1 MTVPNSPDKSDAF
14 SHGAGKFSNA
24 GGAYVPASTRSDG
37 ARGGPSRT
45 KHANHHDVRGTS
57 SKPGDARPA
66 PSRHGAPQRE
76 RPRRE
81 QKPGRSRRPFS
92 SRPARPPRGKQ
103 RVEHHAPARGSRPI
117 PATIAPPPEGTIR
130 IIPLGGVEEIG
141 RNMTAVEF
149 NNDIFVLDA
158 GFAFSEEDT
167 PGIDYILPNTGYLEE
182 RRDKIRGLL
191 ISHGHL
197 DHIGGIP
204 YIIDRIGNPM
214 IYTRR
219 LTGKMIAKRQEEFS
233 GDTPVKIR
241 EVEKDEVI
249 KLGAATIRFF
259 GVTHTVPDSMGI
271 IIETP
276 YGDVVFTG
284 DIKLNHDNGE
294 PSEEE
299 KREFGIFKGRN
310 VLALLMDSTNV
321 WQPGWSIP
329 EINVYRTLEKIIK
342 DSKGRLII
350 AMFASHLERLIRVV
364 KFAEDYGKKVVIDG
378 RSMRTNIEIA
388 RELGLIKYK
397 DDTVVAVE
405 NMNQY
410 PPERLIILATGAQ
423 GDEFASLAR
432 IGNKSHK
439 FIRLQPTD
447 TVVLSSSVIPGNE
460 RAVQKLKDN
469 LSRQGAHIITYHA
482 SDVHASGHGNREEAA
497 WIHSQIKPK
506 FFIPVHGYHYML
518 RVHADLAVE
527 MGVRPENICI
537 PDNSS
542 LIDIVKGEKIM
553 KHSVKAP
560 AELRVVE
567 GHTVSELSDVLMRD
581 RKALGQEGFC
591 VVVATVDRR
600 TGKLHKS
607 PDIISRGFV
616 YLRDNKDLMDQTRLI
631 IRKSVETSLKNPRSA
646 DLDIARD
653 DLAEAVARFLLQRT
667 MKRPIVIPVIVSI

>member
-1 MTVPNSPDKSDAF
+1 M
-14 SHGAGKFSNA
+14 
-24 GGAYVPASTRSDG
+24 GGAFVPAEGGRGKGGAPESRSG
-37 ARGGPSRT
+37 APRRPQKGGQGAPRRRMSHRGGM
-45 KHANHHDVRGTS
+45 G
-57 SKPGDARPA
+57 RP
-66 PSRHGAPQRE
+66 
-76 RPRRE
+76 
-81 QKPGRSRRPFS
+81 
-92 SRPARPPRGKQ
+92 RPPRGKT
-103 RVEHHAPARGSRPI
+103 RLEHAPRPSGK
-117 PATIAPPPEGTIR
+117 PASVHIPPPSADVVR
-130 IIPLGGVEEIG
+130 IVPLGGVEEIG
-141 RNMTAVEF
+141 RNMTAVEIGE
-149 NNDIFVLDA
+149 DIFILDA

-182 RRDKIRGLL
+182 RRDRIRGLL
-191 ISHGHL
+191 IGHGHL
-197 DHIGGIP
+197 DHIGGVP
-204 YIIDRIGNPM
+204 YIVDRIGNPV

-219 LTGKMIAKRQEEFS
+219 LTGKMIQKRQEEFAGS
-233 GDTPVKIR
+233 SVQIR

-249 KLGAATIRFF
+249 KLGKHSIRFF

-271 IIETP
+271 IIETAW
-276 YGDVVFTG
+276 GDIVYTG
-284 DIKLNHDNGE
+284 DIKLTHDAGV

-299 KREFGIFKGRN
+299 EREFSIFKDRK

-329 EINVYRTLEKIIK
+329 EANVYRTLEEIIK
-342 DSKGRLII
+342 NQKGRMII

-364 KFAEDYGKKVVIDG
+364 HFAETYGKKVVIDG

-405 NMNQY
+405 NMASY

-432 IGNKSHK
+432 IGNKTHK
-439 FIRLQPTD
+439 YIRLQPTD

-497 WIHSQIKPK
+497 WIHKKIRPK

-518 RVHADLAVE
+518 RVHADLAIE
-527 MGVRPENICI
+527 MGVKPGNVCV

-542 LIDIVKGEKIM
+542 IIEITGGEKIT
-553 KHSVKAP
+553 KLSVKAP
-560 AELRVVE
+560 SELRVVE

-631 IRKSVETSLKNPRSA
+631 IRKSVETSMRNPRAA
-646 DLDIARD
+646 DLDNARD
-653 DLAEAVARFLLQRT
+653 DLAESVSRFLLQRT
-667 MKRPIVIPVIVSI
+667 LKRPIVIPVIVSV

>member
-1 MTVPNSPDKSDAF
+1 MTPTND
-14 SHGAGKFSNA
+14 N
-24 GGAYVPASTRSDG
+24 T
-37 ARGGPSRT
+37 
-45 KHANHHDVRGTS
+45 
-57 SKPGDARPA
+57 
-66 PSRHGAPQRE
+66 
-76 RPRRE
+76 
-81 QKPGRSRRPFS
+81 
-92 SRPARPPRGKQ
+92 RPPRLPAGRQGPLSAGADAQSAGFSGGAGAPRTGGSHTPRPHYPPRGGHGGGTRPPRHPSRPGGADRRSVGRSGRRPLHPPRRGKA
-103 RVEHHAPARGSRPI
+103 RVEHKAPTQRKQTA
-117 PATIAPPPEGTIR
+117 ATIPPPAPDTVR

-149 NNDIFVLDA
+149 GDDIFILDC
-158 GFAFSEEDT
+158 GFAFSEGET

-204 YIIDRIGNPM
+204 YIIDRIGNPT
-214 IYTRR
+214 IYTRK
-219 LTGKMIAKRQEEFS
+219 LTGMMIKKRQEEFTQTS
-233 GDTPVKIR
+233 PVNIR

-249 KLGAATIRFF
+249 KLGGATIRFF

-284 DIKLNHDNGE
+284 DIKLNHLDGE
-294 PSEEE
+294 PSAEE
-299 KREFGIFKGRN
+299 KREFGVFKNRK

-321 WQPGWSIP
+321 WQPGFSIP
-329 EINVYRTLEKIIK
+329 ESIVYTTLEKIIK
-342 DSKGRLII
+342 DSKGRLVI

-364 KFAEDYGKKVVIDG
+364 HFAEEYGKKIVIDG

-388 RELGLIKYK
+388 REIGLIKYK
-397 DDTVVAVE
+397 DDTVIAVE
-405 NMNQY
+405 NMGQY
-410 PPERLIILATGAQ
+410 PSEKLIILATGAQ

-432 IGNKSHK
+432 IGNKTHK
-439 FIRLQPTD
+439 YIRLQPTD

-527 MGVRPENICI
+527 MGVKPENICI

-542 LIDIVKGEKIM
+542 LVDIKNGEKIS
-553 KHSVKAP
+553 KHSLKAP

-591 VVVATVDRR
+591 VVVATIDRR

-631 IRKSVETSLKNPRSA
+631 IRKSVETSMRNPRAA
-646 DLDIARD
+646 DLDAARD
-653 DLAEAVARFLLQRT
+653 DLADSVSQFLLQRT
-667 MKRPIVIPVIVSI
+667 MKRPIVIPVIVSV

>member
-1 MTVPNSPDKSDAF
+1 MTPTND
-14 SHGAGKFSNA
+14 N
-24 GGAYVPASTRSDG
+24 T
-37 ARGGPSRT
+37 
-45 KHANHHDVRGTS
+45 
-57 SKPGDARPA
+57 
-66 PSRHGAPQRE
+66 
-76 RPRRE
+76 
-81 QKPGRSRRPFS
+81 
-92 SRPARPPRGKQ
+92 RPPRLPAGRQGPLSAGADAQSAGFSGGAGAPRTGGSHTPRPHYPPRGGHGGGTRPPRHPSRPGGADRRSVGRSGRRPLHPPRRGKA
-103 RVEHHAPARGSRPI
+103 RVEHQAPTQRKQTA
-117 PATIAPPPEGTIR
+117 ATIPPPAPDTVR

-149 NNDIFVLDA
+149 GDDIFILDC
-158 GFAFSEEDT
+158 GFAFSEGET

-204 YIIDRIGNPM
+204 YIIDRIGNPT
-214 IYTRR
+214 IYTRK
-219 LTGKMIAKRQEEFS
+219 LTGMMIKKRQEEFTQTS
-233 GDTPVKIR
+233 PVNIR

-249 KLGAATIRFF
+249 KLGGATIRFF

-284 DIKLNHDNGE
+284 DIKLNHLDGE
-294 PSEEE
+294 PSAEE
-299 KREFGIFKGRN
+299 KREFGVFKNRK

-321 WQPGWSIP
+321 WQPGFSIP
-329 EINVYRTLEKIIK
+329 ESIVYTTLEKIIK
-342 DSKGRLII
+342 DSKGRLVI

-364 KFAEDYGKKVVIDG
+364 HFAEEYGKKIVIDG

-388 RELGLIKYK
+388 REIGLIKYK
-397 DDTVVAVE
+397 DDTVIAVE
-405 NMNQY
+405 NMGQY
-410 PPERLIILATGAQ
+410 PSEKLIILATGAQ

-432 IGNKSHK
+432 IGNKTHK
-439 FIRLQPTD
+439 YIRLQPTD

-527 MGVRPENICI
+527 MGVKPENICI

-542 LIDIVKGEKIM
+542 LVDIKNGEKIS
-553 KHSVKAP
+553 KHSLKAP

-567 GHTVSELSDVLMRD
+567 GHTVSELSDVLMHD
-581 RKALGQEGFC
+581 RKALGQEGFF
-591 VVVATVDRR
+591 VVAATIDRR

-631 IRKSVETSLKNPRSA
+631 IRKSVETSMRNPRAA
-646 DLDIARD
+646 DLDAARD
-653 DLAEAVARFLLQRT
+653 DLADSVSQFLLQRT
-667 MKRPIVIPVIVSI
+667 MKRPIVIPVIVSV

>member
-1 MTVPNSPDKSDAF
+1 MNKNYSSNPETSSN
-14 SHGAGKFSNA
+14 GAGSEFSNV
-24 GGAYVPASTRSDG
+24 GGAYVPSSGPRADKAAPSQPAQPGRHTRPSQP
-37 ARGGPSRT
+37 GGP
-45 KHANHHDVRGTS
+45 NRGR
-57 SKPGDARPA
+57 PGDKPART
-66 PSRHGAPQRE
+66 
-76 RPRRE
+76 RR
-81 QKPGRSRRPFS
+81 GSFHN
-92 SRPARPPRGKQ
+92 RPARPPRGRQ
-103 RVEHHAPARGSRPI
+103 RVEH
-117 PATIAPPPEGTIR
+117 ATPSPRDRKPNTQVPPPD
-130 IIPLGGVEEIG
+130 
-141 RNMTAVEF
+141 
-149 NNDIFVLDA
+149 DIFILDA
-158 GFAFSEEDT
+158 GFSFSEGET

-204 YIIDRIGNPM
+204 YIMDRIGNPP

-219 LTGKMIAKRQEEFS
+219 LTGKMIQKRQEEFA
-233 GDTPVKIR
+233 GQPVVIR
-241 EVEKDEVI
+241 EVEKDEVV
-249 KLGAATIRFF
+249 KLGKHTIRFF

-271 IIETP
+271 IIETQW
-276 YGDVVFTG
+276 GDVVFTG
-284 DIKLNHDNGE
+284 DIKLNHENGD
-294 PSEEE
+294 PSDEE
-299 KREFGIFKGRN
+299 KREFGIFKERN

-321 WQPGWSIP
+321 WQPGFSIP
-329 EINVYRTLEKIIK
+329 ESVVYKTLEEIIRA
-342 DSKGRLII
+342 SKSRLVI
-350 AMFASHLERLIRVV
+350 AMFASHLERLIRIVH
-364 KFAEDYGKKVVIDG
+364 FAEQYGKKIVIDG

-397 DDTVVAVE
+397 DETVIPVE

-410 PPERLIILATGAQ
+410 PPERIIILATGAQ

-432 IGNKSHK
+432 IGNKTHK
-439 FIRLQPTD
+439 YIRLTPED

-482 SDVHASGHGNREEAA
+482 SDVHASGHGNREEAV
-497 WIHSQIKPK
+497 WIHKQIRPK
-506 FFIPVHGYHYML
+506 FFVPVHGYHYML
-518 RVHADLAVE
+518 RVHGDLAVE
-527 MGVRPENICI
+527 MGVKKENVII

-542 LIDIVKGEKIM
+542 VIDIRGGEKAH
-553 KHSVKAP
+553 KHAIKAP

-567 GHTVSELSDVLMRD
+567 GQTVSELSDVLMRD

-631 IRKSVETSLKNPRSA
+631 IRKSVEGSLRNPRAA
-646 DLDIARD
+646 DLDNARE
-653 DLAEAVARFLLQRT
+653 DLAEAVSRFLLQRT

>member
-1 MTVPNSPDKSDAF
+1 MTPDNNTPRPART
-14 SHGAGKFSNA
+14 
-24 GGAYVPASTRSDG
+24 GGRPGSRPPMRRDFKQPAR
-37 ARGGPSRT
+37 RGG
-45 KHANHHDVRGTS
+45 G
-57 SKPGDARPA
+57 
-66 PSRHGAPQRE
+66 
-76 RPRRE
+76 
-81 QKPGRSRRPFS
+81 RRPFS
-92 SRPARPPRGKQ
+92 SRPPRRGGRVKLEHQAPIEGRRPKG
-103 RVEHHAPARGSRPI
+103 PAI
-117 PATIAPPPEGTIR
+117 PELTPDSVR

-141 RNMTAVEF
+141 RNMTAVEVGD
-149 NNDIFVLDA
+149 DIFILDC
-158 GFAFSEEDT
+158 GFQFREDET
-167 PGIDYILPNTGYLEE
+167 PGVDYILPNTGYLEE
-182 RRDKIRGLL
+182 RRHKIRGLL
-191 ISHGHL
+191 VSHGHL

-204 YIIDRIGNPM
+204 YILDRIGNPT
-214 IYTRR
+214 IYTRK
-219 LTGKMIAKRQEEFS
+219 LTGMMIKKRQEEFAQ
-233 GDTPVKIR
+233 TAPVTIR
-241 EVEKDEVI
+241 DVEKDETI
-249 KLGAATIRFF
+249 RLGQASIRFF

-276 YGDVVFTG
+276 WGDVVFTG
-284 DIKLNHDNGE
+284 DIKLNHVDGE

-299 KREFGIFKGRN
+299 FREFEVFRN
-310 VLALLMDSTNV
+310 RKVLCLLMDSTNV
-321 WQPGWSIP
+321 WQPGFSIP
-329 EINVYRTLEKIIK
+329 EVNVYATLEKIIR

-364 KFAEDYGKKVVIDG
+364 RFAEEQGKKIVIDG

-397 DDTVVAVE
+397 DDTVIQVE
-405 NMNQY
+405 DIDRY
-410 PPERLIILATGAQ
+410 PSERIVILATGAQ

-432 IGNKSHK
+432 IGNKTHK
-439 FIRLQPTD
+439 HIRLHPTD
-447 TVVLSSSVIPGNE
+447 TIVLSSSVIPGNE

-497 WIHSQIKPK
+497 WIHRQVRPK

-527 MGVRPENICI
+527 MGVDPKNIVV

-542 LIDIVKGEKIM
+542 IIEIRNGEKIGM
-553 KHSVKAP
+553 LAAKAP
-560 AELRVVE
+560 SELRVVE
-567 GHTVSELSDVLMRD
+567 GHTVSELSEVLMRD

-600 TGKLHKS
+600 TGRLHKS

-631 IRKSVETSLKNPRSA
+631 IRKSVETSLHNPRAA
-646 DLDIARD
+646 DLDNARD
-653 DLAEAVARFLLQRT
+653 ELAEAVSRFLLQRT

>member
-1 MTVPNSPDKSDAF
+1 MNYFQPDTGS
-14 SHGAGKFSNA
+14 
-24 GGAYVPASTRSDG
+24 GGEGRSG
-37 ARGGPSRT
+37 L
-45 KHANHHDVRGTS
+45 
-57 SKPGDARPA
+57 
-66 PSRHGAPQRE
+66 
-76 RPRRE
+76 
-81 QKPGRSRRPFS
+81 GRSRPHQGRSPQRSSGRGRPGGW
-92 SRPARPPRGKQ
+92 RMGARNHPRRRGPT
-103 RVEHHAPARGSRPI
+103 RVEHQARAPRANVTPI
-117 PATIAPPPEGTIR
+117 PALAADSVR
-130 IIPLGGVEEIG
+130 IVPLGGVEEVG
-141 RNMTAVEF
+141 RNMTAVEVG
-149 NNDIFVLDA
+149 NDIFILDC
-158 GFAFSEEDT
+158 GFQFREDET
-167 PGIDYILPNTGYLEE
+167 PGIDYILPNTSYLEE

-191 ISHGHL
+191 VSHGHL

-204 YIIDRIGNPM
+204 YIMDRIGNPT
-214 IYTRR
+214 IYTRK
-219 LTGKMIAKRQEEFS
+219 LTGMMIKKRQEEFS
-233 GDTPVKIR
+233 HLPQLNIR
-241 EVEKDEVI
+241 EVEMAEAI
-249 KLGAATIRFF
+249 RLGNSTIRFF

-276 YGDVVFTG
+276 WGDVVFTG
-284 DIKLNHDNGE
+284 DIKLDHENGE

-299 KREFGIFKGRN
+299 HQEFSIFHKRK

-321 WQPGWSIP
+321 WQPGFSIP
-329 EINVYRTLEKIIK
+329 ESTVYRTLEAIIK
-342 DSKGRLII
+342 SAKGRLVV

-364 KFAEDYGKKVVIDG
+364 HFAEQYGKKIVIDG

-388 RELGLIKYK
+388 REIGLIKYK

-405 NMNQY
+405 NMPQY
-410 PPERLIILATGAQ
+410 PPDKLIILATGAQ

-439 FIRLQPTD
+439 YIRLTPGD

-497 WIHSQIKPK
+497 WIHRQIKPK

-527 MGVRPENICI
+527 MGVKLENICI

-542 LIDIVKGEKIM
+542 VIEIKNGEKIIKLPM
-553 KHSVKAP
+553 KAP
-560 AELRVVE
+560 NELRVVE

-600 TGKLHKS
+600 SGKLHKS

-616 YLRDNKDLMDQTRLI
+616 YLRDNKELMDQTRLI
-631 IRKSVETSLKNPRSA
+631 IRKSVEGSLRNPRAA
-646 DLDIARD
+646 DLDAARD
-653 DLAEAVARFLLQRT
+653 DLAESVSRFLLQRT
-667 MKRPIVIPVIVSI
+667 MKRPIVIPVIVSV

>member
-1 MTVPNSPDKSDAF
+1 MFSPHQPSENSLGGKPKSF
-14 SHGAGKFSNA
+14 
-24 GGAYVPASTRSDG
+24 
-37 ARGGPSRT
+37 
-45 KHANHHDVRGTS
+45 
-57 SKPGDARPA
+57 A
-66 PSRHGAPQRE
+66 PSGLQKPLRHE
-76 RPRRE
+76 RP
-81 QKPGRSRRPFS
+81 Q
-92 SRPARPPRGKQ
+92 SRPHERRHSPRRRGSHYGPPRPPRRGKQ
-103 RVEHHAPARGSRPI
+103 RLTHQTPSDRGEKSVSI
-117 PATIAPPPEGTIR
+117 PPPAENVVR

-141 RNMTAVEF
+141 RNMTAVEIGE
-149 NNDIFVLDA
+149 DIYVLDC
-158 GFAFSEEDT
+158 GLAFGEEEGT
-167 PGIDYILPNTGYLEE
+167 PGIDYILPNTAYLEE
-182 RRDKIRGLL
+182 RRDKVRGLL

-204 YIIDRIGNPM
+204 YIIDRIGNPT

-219 LTGKMIAKRQEEFS
+219 LTGMMIKKRQEEFAQ
-233 GDTPVKIR
+233 TAPVTIR

-249 KLGAATIRFF
+249 KLGNHTIRFF

-271 IIETP
+271 IIETKW
-276 YGDVVFTG
+276 GDVVFTG
-284 DIKLNHDNGE
+284 DIKLSHDDGE
-294 PSEEE
+294 PSDEE
-299 KREFGIFKGRN
+299 KREFSIFKNRK

-329 EINVYRTLEKIIK
+329 EKNVYATLERIVH
-342 DSKGRLII
+342 DTKGRLII
-350 AMFASHLERLIRVV
+350 AMFASHLERLIRIVR
-364 KFAEDYGKKVVIDG
+364 FAEDAGKKVVIDG

-397 DDTVVAVE
+397 DETVISVE
-405 NMNQY
+405 DIDHFA
-410 PPERLIILATGAQ
+410 PEKIVILATGAQ

-439 FIRLQPTD
+439 YIRLTPKD
-447 TVVLSSSVIPGNE
+447 TIVLSSSVIPGNE

-497 WIHSQIKPK
+497 WIHQQIRPK

-518 RVHADLAVE
+518 RVHAHLAQE
-527 MGVRPENICI
+527 LGMDASHIEI
-537 PDNSS
+537 PDNGS
-542 LIDIVKGEKIM
+542 LIEIHNGEKID
-553 KHSVKAP
+553 KHPMKAP
-560 AELRVVE
+560 SELRVVE
-567 GHTVSELSDVLMRD
+567 GQTVSELSDVLMRD

-631 IRKSVETSLKNPRSA
+631 VRKSVEHSLRNPHHA
-646 DLDIARD
+646 DIDRARD
-653 DLAEAVARFLLQRT
+653 DLAEDVAKFLLSRT
-667 MKRPIVIPVIVSI
+667 QKRPIVIPVIVSV

>member
-1 MTVPNSPDKSDAF
+1 MEPQPA
-14 SHGAGKFSNA
+14 SNEPR
-24 GGAYVPASTRSDG
+24 GGASAPSGTPRPASPSTRPQ
-37 ARGGPSRT
+37 RGQ
-45 KHANHHDVRGTS
+45 
-57 SKPGDARPA
+57 PGHARPT
-66 PSRHGAPQRE
+66 H
-76 RPRRE
+76 RPLGR
-81 QKPGRSRRPFS
+81 PGTRTG
-92 SRPARPPRGKQ
+92 RPARHFGRPSHPPRRGKA
-103 RVEHHAPARGSRPI
+103 RVEHQSPAQRKQTGGPI
-117 PATIAPPPEGTIR
+117 PPPAPDTVR

-149 NNDIFVLDA
+149 GDDIFILDC
-158 GFAFSEEDT
+158 GFAFSEGET

-182 RRDKIRGLL
+182 RREKIRGLL

-204 YIIDRIGNPM
+204 YIIDRIGNPT
-214 IYTRR
+214 IYTRK
-219 LTGKMIAKRQEEFS
+219 LTGMMIKKRQEEFTQTS
-233 GDTPVKIR
+233 PVQIR
-241 EVEKDEVI
+241 EVEKDEFI

-284 DIKLNHDNGE
+284 DIKLNHLDGE
-294 PSEEE
+294 PSAEE
-299 KREFGIFKGRN
+299 KREFGIFKNRK

-321 WQPGWSIP
+321 WQPGFSIP
-329 EINVYRTLEKIIK
+329 ESIVYTTLEKIIK
-342 DSKGRLII
+342 DSKGRLVI

-364 KFAEDYGKKVVIDG
+364 HFAEEYGKKIVIDG

-388 RELGLIKYK
+388 REIGLIKYK

-405 NMNQY
+405 NMTQY

-432 IGNKSHK
+432 IGNKTHK
-439 FIRLQPTD
+439 YIRLQPTD

-527 MGVRPENICI
+527 MGVKPENICI

-542 LIDIVKGEKIM
+542 LVDIKNGEKIS
-553 KHSVKAP
+553 KHALKAP

-631 IRKSVETSLKNPRSA
+631 IRKSVETSLRNPRAA
-646 DLDIARD
+646 DLDAARE
-653 DLAEAVARFLLQRT
+653 DLADAVSQFLLQRT

>member
-1 MTVPNSPDKSDAF
+1 MPSDNTQP
-14 SHGAGKFSNA
+14 SGQPSNP
-24 GGAYVPASTRSDG
+24 GQRNFPPRPQGQ
-37 ARGGPSRT
+37 GGPQAPRRQ
-45 KHANHHDVRGTS
+45 AG
-57 SKPGDARPA
+57 PQARPA
-66 PSRHGAPQRE
+66 G
-76 RPRRE
+76 PRR
-81 QKPGRSRRPFS
+81 
-92 SRPARPPRGKQ
+92 SRPGGARFGSRPPRRGKQ
-103 RVEHHAPARGSRPI
+103 HVEHHT
-117 PATIAPPPEGTIR
+117 ATDRDPRAVSVRIPPPENDVVR

-141 RNMTAVEF
+141 RNMTAIEVG
-149 NNDIFVLDA
+149 NDIFVLDA
-158 GFAFSEEDT
+158 GFQFREEET

-204 YIIDRIGNPM
+204 YIIDRIGNPT

-219 LTGKMIAKRQEEFS
+219 LTGMMIKKRQEEFAQ
-233 GDTPVKIR
+233 TAPVTIR
-241 EVEKDEVI
+241 EVEKDEVL
-249 KLGAATIRFF
+249 KLGSHTIRFF

-271 IIETP
+271 IIETAW
-276 YGDVVFTG
+276 GDVVFTG
-284 DIKLNHDNGE
+284 DIKLNHLNGE

-299 KREFGIFKGRN
+299 HKSFAVFKNRK

-329 EINVYRTLEKIIK
+329 ESIVYTTLEKIVRETH
-342 DSKGRLII
+342 GRLII
-350 AMFASHLERLIRVV
+350 AMFASHLERLIRIVE
-364 KFAEDYGKKVVIDG
+364 FAEQHGKKIVIDG

-397 DDTVVAVE
+397 DDTVIPVE
-405 NMNQY
+405 DIDRF
-410 PPERLIILATGAQ
+410 PPEKIIILATGAQ

-439 FIRLQPTD
+439 YIRLTPKD
-447 TVVLSSSVIPGNE
+447 TIVLSSSVIPGNE

-497 WIHSQIKPK
+497 WIHKQVKPK

-527 MGVRPENICI
+527 MGVAPDHIAI
-537 PDNSS
+537 ADNSS
-542 LIDIVKGEKIM
+542 IVEIKNGEKIS
-553 KHSVKAP
+553 KLPVKAP
-560 AELRVVE
+560 SELRVVE
-567 GHTVSELSDVLMRD
+567 GQTVTELSDVLMRD

-600 TGKLHKS
+600 TGRLHKS

-631 IRKSVETSLKNPRSA
+631 IRKSVEQSLKNPRAA
-646 DLDIARD
+646 DIDHARD
-653 DLAEAVARFLLQRT
+653 DLADAVARFLLQRT
-667 MKRPIVIPVIVSI
+667 QKRPIVIPVIVSV

>member
-1 MTVPNSPDKSDAF
+1 MRKQ
-14 SHGAGKFSNA
+14 G
-24 GGAYVPASTRSDG
+24 PA
-37 ARGGPSRT
+37 A
-45 KHANHHDVRGTS
+45 V
-57 SKPGDARPA
+57 
-66 PSRHGAPQRE
+66 
-76 RPRRE
+76 
-81 QKPGRSRRPFS
+81 
-92 SRPARPPRGKQ
+92 
-103 RVEHHAPARGSRPI
+103 V
-117 PATIAPPPEGTIR
+117 PPPADDVVR

-141 RNMTAVEF
+141 RNMTAIEIG
-149 NNDIFVLDA
+149 NDIFILDC
-158 GFAFSEEDT
+158 GFAFSEDDT

-204 YIIDRIGNPM
+204 YILDRIGNPP
-214 IYTRR
+214 IYTRK
-219 LTGKMIAKRQEEFS
+219 LTGMMIKKRQEEFAL
-233 GDTPVKIR
+233 TAPAMIR
-241 EVEKDEVI
+241 EVEADEVL
-249 KLGAATIRFF
+249 KLGAATVRFF

-271 IIETP
+271 IIETAW
-276 YGDVVFTG
+276 GDVVFTG
-284 DIKLNHDNGE
+284 DIKLNHEGGE
-294 PSEEE
+294 PSDEE
-299 KREFGIFKGRN
+299 KREFGIFKNRK

-321 WQPGWSIP
+321 WQPGFSIP
-329 EINVYRTLEKIIK
+329 ESNVYRTLEALIK
-342 DSKGRLII
+342 ETTGRLII

-364 KFAEDYGKKVVIDG
+364 HFAESYGKKIVIDG

-388 RELGLIKYK
+388 REIGLIKYK

-432 IGNKSHK
+432 IGNKTHK
-439 FIRLQPTD
+439 HIRLTPED
-447 TVVLSSSVIPGNE
+447 TIILSSSVIPGNE

-482 SDVHASGHGNREEAA
+482 SDVHASGHGNREEAV
-497 WIHSQIKPK
+497 WIHKQIKPK
-506 FFIPVHGYHYML
+506 FFVPVHGYHYML
-518 RVHADLAVE
+518 RIHGDLAVE
-527 MGVRPENICI
+527 MGVEKGNVVI

-542 LIDIVKGEKIM
+542 IIDIKAGEKIV
-553 KHSVKAP
+553 KQSFKAP
-560 AELRVVE
+560 SETRVVE
-567 GHTVSELSDVLMRD
+567 GQTVSELSDVLMRD

-631 IRKSVETSLKNPRSA
+631 IRKSVEDSMHNPRGA

-667 MKRPIVIPVIVSI
+667 QKRPIVIPVIVSI

>member
-1 MTVPNSPDKSDAF
+1 MEPQPNNTN
-14 SHGAGKFSNA
+14 SNS
-24 GGAYVPASTRSDG
+24 GGAPAPRPAG
-37 ARGGPSRT
+37 PARGPAPRRPAG
-45 KHANHHDVRGTS
+45 
-57 SKPGDARPA
+57 ARPA
-66 PSRHGAPQRE
+66 RRHFGRPSH
-76 RPRRE
+76 
-81 QKPGRSRRPFS
+81 
-92 SRPARPPRGKQ
+92 PPRQ
-103 RVEHHAPARGSRPI
+103 RRAHVEHQAPGARKATG
-117 PATIAPPPEGTIR
+117 PAVPSIDDTTVR
-130 IIPLGGVEEIG
+130 IIPLGGVEEVG
-141 RNMTAVEF
+141 RNMTAVEVG
-149 NNDIFVLDA
+149 NDIFILDC
-158 GFAFSEEDT
+158 GFQFSEDET
-167 PGIDYILPNTGYLEE
+167 PGVDYILPNTGYLEE

-204 YIIDRIGNPM
+204 YIIDRIGNPV

-219 LTGKMIAKRQEEFS
+219 LTGRMIQKRQEEFAQ
-233 GDTPVKIR
+233 TAPVQIR
-241 EVEKDEVI
+241 EVEKDEVL
-249 KLGAATIRFF
+249 KLGSTTIRFF

-271 IIETP
+271 IIETAW
-276 YGDVVFTG
+276 GDVVFTG
-284 DIKLNHDNGE
+284 DIKLNHENGD
-294 PSEEE
+294 PSDEE
-299 KREFGIFKGRN
+299 KREFGIFKNRN

-321 WQPGWSIP
+321 WQPGFSIP
-329 EINVYRTLEKIIK
+329 ESNVYRTLEAIIK
-342 DSKGRLII
+342 ESKGRLII

-410 PPERLIILATGAQ
+410 PPERIIILATGAQ

-439 FIRLQPTD
+439 YIRLQPSD
-447 TVVLSSSVIPGNE
+447 QVVLSSSVIPGNE

-497 WIHSQIKPK
+497 WIHKQIKPK

-527 MGVRPENICI
+527 MGVAPDNICI

-542 LIDIVKGEKIM
+542 VVEIKNGEKIS
-553 KHSVKAP
+553 KHAIKAP

-631 IRKSVETSLKNPRSA
+631 IRKSVEGSLRNPRSA
-646 DLDIARD
+646 DLDVARD

-667 MKRPIVIPVIVSI
+667 MKRPIVIPVIVSV

>member
-1 MTVPNSPDKSDAF
+1 MVP
-14 SHGAGKFSNA
+14 
-24 GGAYVPASTRSDG
+24 
-37 ARGGPSRT
+37 
-45 KHANHHDVRGTS
+45 
-57 SKPGDARPA
+57 
-66 PSRHGAPQRE
+66 
-76 RPRRE
+76 
-81 QKPGRSRRPFS
+81 
-92 SRPARPPRGKQ
+92 PPRED
-103 RVEHHAPARGSRPI
+103 VV
-117 PATIAPPPEGTIR
+117 R

-141 RNMTAVEF
+141 RNMTAIEF
-149 NNDIFVLDA
+149 RDDILILDA
-158 GFAFSEEDT
+158 GFAFSEDDT

-197 DHIGGIP
+197 DHIGSIP
-204 YIIDRIGNPM
+204 YIIDRIGNPT

-219 LTGKMIAKRQEEFS
+219 LTGMMIKKRQEEFAQ
-233 GDTPVKIR
+233 TAPVVIR
-241 EVEKDEVI
+241 EVERDEVI
-249 KLGAATIRFF
+249 KLGQLNIRFF

-294 PSEEE
+294 PSDEE
-299 KREFGIFKGRN
+299 KREFGIFKDRN

-321 WQPGWSIP
+321 WQPGFSIP
-329 EINVYRTLEKIIK
+329 ERNVYETLEKIVR
-342 DSKGRLII
+342 DTKGRLII

-364 KFAEDYGKKVVIDG
+364 KFAEDHGKKIVIDG
-378 RSMRTNIEIA
+378 RSMKTNIEIA

-405 NMNQY
+405 NMLQY
-410 PPERLIILATGAQ
+410 PPEKMVILATGAQ

-439 FIRLQPTD
+439 YIRLQPTD
-447 TVVLSSSVIPGNE
+447 TIVLSSSVIPGNE

-482 SDVHASGHGNREEAA
+482 SDVHASGHGNREEAV
-497 WIHSQIKPK
+497 WIHKQIKPK
-506 FFIPVHGYHYML
+506 FFVPVHGYHYML

-527 MGVRPENICI
+527 MGVNPKNVIV

-542 LIDIVKGEKIM
+542 VLEIIGGEKIV
-553 KHSVKAP
+553 KHAIKAP
-560 AELRVVE
+560 SELRVVE
-567 GHTVSELSDVLMRD
+567 GHTVSELSEVLMRD
-581 RKALGQEGFC
+581 RKALGMEGFC

-631 IRKSVETSLKNPRSA
+631 IRKSVETSMRNPRAA
-646 DLDIARD
+646 DLDVARE

>member
-1 MTVPNSPDKSDAF
+1 MEPQPHSNSGNS
-14 SHGAGKFSNA
+14 GAGA
-24 GGAYVPASTRSDG
+24 P
-37 ARGGPSRT
+37 
-45 KHANHHDVRGTS
+45 
-57 SKPGDARPA
+57 RPA
-66 PSRHGAPQRE
+66 PHNHPQRG
-76 RPRRE
+76 
-81 QKPGRSRRPFS
+81 PGT
-92 SRPARPPRGKQ
+92 RPPRRHFGRSNHPPRRGKS
-103 RVEHHAPARGSRPI
+103 RVEHQTSREKKPAGVPI
-117 PATIAPPPEGTIR
+117 PPVDDKTVR
-130 IIPLGGVEEIG
+130 IIPLGGVEEVG
-141 RNMTAVEF
+141 RNMTAVEVG
-149 NNDIFVLDA
+149 NDIFILDC
-158 GFAFSEEDT
+158 GFQFSEDET
-167 PGIDYILPNTGYLEE
+167 PGVDYILPNTGYLEE

-204 YIIDRIGNPM
+204 YIIDRIGNPV

-219 LTGKMIAKRQEEFS
+219 LTGKMIQKRQEEFAQ
-233 GDTPVKIR
+233 TQPVQIR
-241 EVEKDEVI
+241 EVEKDEVL

-271 IIETP
+271 IIETAW
-276 YGDVVFTG
+276 GDVVFTG
-284 DIKLNHDNGE
+284 DIKLNHEAGE
-294 PSEEE
+294 PSDEE
-299 KREFGIFKGRN
+299 KREFGVFKTRN

-321 WQPGWSIP
+321 WQPGFSIP
-329 EINVYRTLEKIIK
+329 ESNVYRTLEAIIK

-364 KFAEDYGKKVVIDG
+364 HFAEQYGKKIVIDG

-397 DDTVVAVE
+397 DDTVIAVE
-405 NMNQY
+405 NMGQY
-410 PPERLIILATGAQ
+410 PKERVIILATGAQ

-439 FIRLQPTD
+439 YIRLEPTD
-447 TVVLSSSVIPGNE
+447 TIVLSSSVIPGNE

-482 SDVHASGHGNREEAA
+482 SDVHASGHGNREEAV
-497 WIHSQIKPK
+497 WIHKQIRPK

-527 MGVRPENICI
+527 LGVKPENVCI

-542 LIDIVKGEKIM
+542 LVDIKNGEKIM
-553 KHSVKAP
+553 KQPMKAP

-567 GHTVSELSDVLMRD
+567 GQTVSELSDVLMRD

-591 VVVATVDRR
+591 VVVATIDRR

-631 IRKSVETSLKNPRSA
+631 IRKSVETSLRNPRAA
-646 DLDIARD
+646 DLDVARD
-653 DLAEAVARFLLQRT
+653 DLAESVSRFLLSKT

>member
-1 MTVPNSPDKSDAF
+1 MPPAQPGSFSSIPSRPNS
-14 SHGAGKFSNA
+14 GAGERKP
-24 GGAYVPASTRSDG
+24 PARHGTSAPRRRFPG
-37 ARGGPSRT
+37 RGG
-45 KHANHHDVRGTS
+45 
-57 SKPGDARPA
+57 
-66 PSRHGAPQRE
+66 
-76 RPRRE
+76 
-81 QKPGRSRRPFS
+81 GRKS
-92 SRPARPPRGKQ
+92 RPPRRG
-103 RVEHHAPARGSRPI
+103 RTRLEHRHESRPRASSVI
-117 PATIAPPPEGTIR
+117 PPLSTDTVR
-130 IIPLGGVEEIG
+130 VVPLGGVEEIG
-141 RNMTAVEF
+141 RNMTAVEIG
-149 NNDIFVLDA
+149 NDIIILDC
-158 GFAFSEEDT
+158 GFQFREDET

-204 YIIDRIGNPM
+204 YILDRIGNPT

-219 LTGKMIAKRQEEFS
+219 LTGMMIKKRQEEFS
-233 GDTPVKIR
+233 HLPEIRVR

-249 KLGAATIRFF
+249 KLGNLTVRFF

-276 YGDVVFTG
+276 WGDVVFTG
-284 DIKLNHDNGE
+284 DIKLDHENGE
-294 PSEEE
+294 PTEEE
-299 KREFGIFKGRN
+299 HQGFSVFHHRK

-321 WQPGWSIP
+321 WQPGWSIS
-329 EINVYRTLEKIIK
+329 ERTVYRTIEEIISRP
-342 DSKGRLII
+342 SKGRLVI

-364 KFAEDYGKKVVIDG
+364 DFAEKYNKKIVIDG

-388 RELGLIKYK
+388 RELGIIKYK
-397 DDTVVAVE
+397 DGTVVAVE
-405 NMNQY
+405 NMGEY
-410 PPERLIILATGAQ
+410 PPEKLIILATGAQ

-432 IGNKSHK
+432 IGNKTHK
-439 FIRLQPTD
+439 YIRLQPTD

-497 WIHSQIKPK
+497 WIHRQIKPK
-506 FFIPVHGYHYML
+506 FFVPVHGYHYML

-527 MGVRPENICI
+527 MGVASENVSI
-537 PDNSS
+537 PDNGS
-542 LIDIVKGEKIM
+542 IIEIQGGGQKIVRLPM
-553 KHSVKAP
+553 KAP
-560 AELRVVE
+560 SELRVVE
-567 GHTVSELSDVLMRD
+567 GHTVSQLSDVLMRD

-616 YLRDNKDLMDQTRLI
+616 YLRDNKELMDQTRLI
-631 IRKSVETSLKNPRSA
+631 IRKSVESSMRNPRA
-646 DLDIARD
+646 MDLDAARE
-653 DLAEAVARFLLQRT
+653 DLAENVARFLLQRT
-667 MKRPIVIPVIVSI
+667 LKSPIVIPVIVSI

>member
-1 MTVPNSPDKSDAF
+1 MNMTTHQNPSGPDNSLPYARQS
-14 SHGAGKFSNA
+14 
-24 GGAYVPASTRSDG
+24 GGAYVPVASDDRK
-37 ARGGPSRT
+37 RT
-45 KHANHHDVRGTS
+45 
-57 SKPGDARPA
+57 DASQPKRRTAPNA
-66 PSRHGAPQRE
+66 PSREKRG
-76 RPRRE
+76 RPDRG
-81 QKPGRSRRPFS
+81 GRSRPRYGS
-92 SRPARPPRGKQ
+92 GGGNRPPRSRGRTKVEHAAAPKQ
-103 RVEHHAPARGSRPI
+103 RTQSQI
-117 PATIAPPPEGTIR
+117 PPPDSETVR
-130 IIPLGGVEEIG
+130 IVPLGGVEEIG
-141 RNMTAVEF
+141 RNMTAVEIG
-149 NNDIFVLDA
+149 NDIFILDC
-158 GFAFSEEDT
+158 GFAFSEVDT

-182 RRDKIRGLL
+182 RRDKIRG
-191 ISHGHL
+191 IFIGHGHL

-204 YIIDRIGNPM
+204 YIIDRIGNPT

-219 LTGKMIAKRQEEFS
+219 LTGKMIAKRQEEFAQ
-233 GDTPVKIR
+233 TIPVAIR
-241 EVEKDEVI
+241 EVEGNEVI
-249 KLGAATIRFF
+249 KLGNTTIRFF
-259 GVTHTVPDSMGI
+259 GVTHTIPDSMGI
-271 IIETP
+271 VIETP
-276 YGDVVFTG
+276 WGDVVYTG
-284 DIKLNHDNGE
+284 DIKLTHEAGV
-294 PSEEE
+294 PSDEE
-299 KREFGIFKGRN
+299 KREFGFFKDRK

-321 WQPGWSIP
+321 WQPGWSLP
-329 EINVYRTLEKIIK
+329 EAIVYKTLEDIVKNQ
-342 DSKGRLII
+342 KGRMII

-364 KFAEDYGKKVVIDG
+364 HFAELYGKKIVIDG

-388 RELGLIKYK
+388 REIGLIKYR

-405 NMNQY
+405 NINQY
-410 PPERLIILATGAQ
+410 KPENLIILATGAQ

-439 FIRLQPTD
+439 HIRLQPTD

-527 MGVRPENICI
+527 MGVRQENVVIPEN
-537 PDNSS
+537 SS
-542 LIDIVKGEKIM
+542 IIDIKNGEKIT
-553 KHSVKAP
+553 KLSVKAP
-560 AELRVVE
+560 AEMRVVE
-567 GHTVSELSDVLMRD
+567 GQTVSELSDVLMRD

-600 TGKLHKS
+600 TGRLHKS

-631 IRKSVETSLKNPRSA
+631 VRKSVEGSMKNPRAA
-646 DLDIARD
+646 DLDNARD
-653 DLAEAVARFLLQRT
+653 DLAEAVAKFLLQRT